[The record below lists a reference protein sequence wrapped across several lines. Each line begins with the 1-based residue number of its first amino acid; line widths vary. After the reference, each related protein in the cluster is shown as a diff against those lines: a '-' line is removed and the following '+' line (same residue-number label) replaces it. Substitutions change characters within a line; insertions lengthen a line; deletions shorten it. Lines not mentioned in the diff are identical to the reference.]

1 MSIANTTATT
11 FIHLTCSSQNS
22 KSLRRLAADHGA
34 LYNNPLPPNYL
45 FPPSADSDSLTHLD
59 ILLAGPLCTPFSQG
73 VWKLHLTIPP
83 EYPQS
88 PPTAN
93 FRTPIFHPNVDPQS
107 GGVCVETLKRD
118 WDAKLTLRDVLVTI
132 CCLLIQP
139 NPDSALNAEA
149 GALIQESYE
158 VFERRAR
165 LMTSINA
172 GIPKALAEGVREA
185 QTRGQEVE
193 HTEPKLGD
201 TPVIDESFASED
213 TVCRPPIPAPAPV
226 RRRRGVAR
234 LRSAAASRRSEGSPT
249 GAAGMRRQLHLQP
262 VAGPSSRPFVTQG
275 SGSSDPFG
283 ISIPEDPPLR
293 TPQLD
298 PSSDDES
305 TNSADQENDSIIR
318 SPTKARQTPRKFA
331 GTPRR
336 PQGAQPVPLGELT
349 LEDDSPSES
358 ESEAEPEAEPEV
370 EETSPPSSPSSASIE
385 EEYPPS
391 PRKSPSKSPAKKL
404 PMPSS
409 ANNPFFQPQAQIKPQ
424 HRSTAALFGP
434 GARNFTP
441 PNGLA
446 RPLASDSPYIA
457 YAEGDDTTMAEPS
470 PSPRKARAGGL
481 FQLPA
486 KKSEVPAA
494 RSLFGRPA
502 GAGAGASG
510 FGSINGK
517 TAAATVNTGAVRKS
531 LRSSKSQSPPSS
543 AEKRR
548 MRDKK
553 LWDLCGGDV
562 RRWNRGD
569 FGVEEGFAMKA
580 ARW

>member
-1 MSIANTTATT
+1 
-11 FIHLTCSSQNS
+11 
-22 KSLRRLAADHGA
+22 
-34 LYNNPLPPNYL
+34 
-45 FPPSADSDSLTHLD
+45 
-59 ILLAGPLCTPFSQG
+59 
-73 VWKLHLTIPP
+73 
-83 EYPQS
+83 
-88 PPTAN
+88 
-93 FRTPIFHPNVDPQS
+93 
-107 GGVCVETLKRD
+107 
-118 WDAKLTLRDVLVTI
+118 
-132 CCLLIQP
+132 
-139 NPDSALNAEA
+139 
-149 GALIQESYE
+149 
-158 VFERRAR
+158 
-165 LMTSINA
+165 MTSINA
-172 GIPKALAEGVREA
+172 SIPKALAEGVREA
-185 QTRGQEVE
+185 QTRGQEDK
-193 HTEPKLGD
+193 TAEPTHGD
-201 TPVIDESFASED
+201 TPLIDESFATDD
-213 TVCRPPIPAPAPV
+213 TVSRPPAPAPAPV

-275 SGSSDPFG
+275 SSSSDPFG
-283 ISIPEDPPLR
+283 ISIREDPPLR

-305 TNSADQENDSIIR
+305 TNSADQENDSIL
-318 SPTKARQTPRKFA
+318 SPTKPRQTPRKFA

-336 PQGAQPVPLGELT
+336 PQGAPPVPLGELT
-349 LEDDSPSES
+349 LEDGPS
-358 ESEAEPEAEPEV
+358 SEAEAEAEPEV
-370 EETSPPSSPSSASIE
+370 EETNPPSSPSSCASIE

-391 PRKSPSKSPAKKL
+391 PRKSPSKSPAKKNPL
-404 PMPSS
+404 PSS
-409 ANNPFFQPQAQIKPQ
+409 ASNPFFQSQSQAPGKPP
-424 HRSTAALFGP
+424 HRSTTALFGP

-457 YAEGDDTTMAEPS
+457 YAEAAGDDDTTMAEPS
-470 PSPRKARAGGL
+470 PSPRKFRAGGGNL

-494 RSLFGRPA
+494 RTLFGRRA
-502 GAGAGASG
+502 GVGASG

-517 TAAATVNTGAVRKS
+517 DSATASATPAGVVKKS
-531 LRSSKSQSPPSS
+531 SRRHGGGSSRSSQSPPSS

-548 MRDKK
+548 QRDKE

-569 FGVEEGFAMKA
+569 FGKGEGFAMKA

>member
-1 MSIANTTATT
+1 
-11 FIHLTCSSQNS
+11 
-22 KSLRRLAADHGA
+22 
-34 LYNNPLPPNYL
+34 
-45 FPPSADSDSLTHLD
+45 
-59 ILLAGPLCTPFSQG
+59 
-73 VWKLHLTIPP
+73 
-83 EYPQS
+83 
-88 PPTAN
+88 
-93 FRTPIFHPNVDPQS
+93 
-107 GGVCVETLKRD
+107 
-118 WDAKLTLRDVLVTI
+118 
-132 CCLLIQP
+132 
-139 NPDSALNAEA
+139 
-149 GALIQESYE
+149 
-158 VFERRAR
+158 
-165 LMTSINA
+165 MTSINA

-185 QTRGQEVE
+185 QTRGQEDE
-193 HTEPKLGD
+193 PTESKLGD

-213 TVCRPPIPAPAPV
+213 TVCRPPVPAPAPV

-275 SGSSDPFG
+275 SSSSDPFG
-283 ISIPEDPPLR
+283 ISIQEDPPLR

-305 TNSADQENDSIIR
+305 TNSADQENDSIL
-318 SPTKARQTPRKFA
+318 SPTKFRQTPRKFA

-336 PQGAQPVPLGELT
+336 PQGAPPVPLGELT
-349 LEDDSPSES
+349 LEDATS
-358 ESEAEPEAEPEV
+358 SEAESEPEAEAEAEL
-370 EETSPPSSPSSASIE
+370 EEPSPSSSPSSPSASIE

-391 PRKSPSKSPAKKL
+391 PRKSPSKSPAKKM
-404 PMPSS
+404 PMPSYS
-409 ANNPFFQPQAQIKPQ
+409 SNPFFQSQPQGRPQ

-470 PSPRKARAGGL
+470 PSPRKARTGGL
-481 FQLPA
+481 FHQLPA
-486 KKSEVPAA
+486 KRSEVPAA
-494 RSLFGRPA
+494 RTLFGKPA
-502 GAGAGASG
+502 GGAGSGVGASG

-517 TAAATVNTGAVRKS
+517 AAATGNAGAVRKS
-531 LRSSKSQSPPSS
+531 QRSGKSKSPPSS

-548 MRDKK
+548 MHDKR

-562 RRWNRGD
+562 RKWNRGD
-569 FGVEEGFAMKA
+569 FGAEEGFAMKA

>member
-1 MSIANTTATT
+1 
-11 FIHLTCSSQNS
+11 
-22 KSLRRLAADHGA
+22 
-34 LYNNPLPPNYL
+34 
-45 FPPSADSDSLTHLD
+45 
-59 ILLAGPLCTPFSQG
+59 
-73 VWKLHLTIPP
+73 
-83 EYPQS
+83 
-88 PPTAN
+88 
-93 FRTPIFHPNVDPQS
+93 
-107 GGVCVETLKRD
+107 
-118 WDAKLTLRDVLVTI
+118 
-132 CCLLIQP
+132 
-139 NPDSALNAEA
+139 
-149 GALIQESYE
+149 
-158 VFERRAR
+158 
-165 LMTSINA
+165 MTSINA

-185 QTRGQEVE
+185 QTRGQEDE
-193 HTEPKLGD
+193 PTEPKLGD
-201 TPVIDESFASED
+201 TPVIDESFASND
-213 TVCRPPIPAPAPV
+213 TVCRPPVPAPAPV

-275 SGSSDPFG
+275 SSSSDPFG
-283 ISIPEDPPLR
+283 ISIREDPPLR

-305 TNSADQENDSIIR
+305 TNSADQENDSIL
-318 SPTKARQTPRKFA
+318 SPTKPRQTPRKFT

-336 PQGAQPVPLGELT
+336 PQGAPPVPLGELT

-358 ESEAEPEAEPEV
+358 EAEAEPQPEPEV
-370 EETSPPSSPSSASIE
+370 EEPSPPSSPSSASVE

-391 PRKSPSKSPAKKL
+391 PRKSPSKSPAKKM
-404 PMPSS
+404 PVPSS
-409 ANNPFFQPQAQIKPQ
+409 SSNPFFQCQAPGVKPQ
-424 HRSTAALFGP
+424 HRSTTALFGP

-470 PSPRKARAGGL
+470 PSPRKARTGGL

-494 RSLFGRPA
+494 RTLFGRPA
-502 GAGAGASG
+502 GGAGAG

-517 TAAATVNTGAVRKS
+517 TAAASVNTGAVRKS
-531 LRSSKSQSPPSS
+531 QRSSKSQSPPSS

-548 MRDKK
+548 MRDKR

-562 RRWNRGD
+562 RKWNRGD
-569 FGVEEGFAMKA
+569 FGAEEGFAMKA

>member
-1 MSIANTTATT
+1 
-11 FIHLTCSSQNS
+11 
-22 KSLRRLAADHGA
+22 
-34 LYNNPLPPNYL
+34 
-45 FPPSADSDSLTHLD
+45 
-59 ILLAGPLCTPFSQG
+59 
-73 VWKLHLTIPP
+73 
-83 EYPQS
+83 
-88 PPTAN
+88 
-93 FRTPIFHPNVDPQS
+93 
-107 GGVCVETLKRD
+107 
-118 WDAKLTLRDVLVTI
+118 
-132 CCLLIQP
+132 
-139 NPDSALNAEA
+139 
-149 GALIQESYE
+149 
-158 VFERRAR
+158 
-165 LMTSINA
+165 MTSINA

-185 QTRGQEVE
+185 QTRGQESE
-193 HTEPKLGD
+193 PAEPTEPKLGD

-213 TVCRPPIPAPAPV
+213 TVCRPPVPAPAPV

-275 SGSSDPFG
+275 SSSSDPFG
-283 ISIPEDPPLR
+283 ISIREDPPLR

-305 TNSADQENDSIIR
+305 TNSADQENDSIL
-318 SPTKARQTPRKFA
+318 SPTKPRQTPRKST

-336 PQGAQPVPLGELT
+336 PQGAPPVPLGELT
-349 LEDDSPSES
+349 LEDDSPY
-358 ESEAEPEAEPEV
+358 ESEAEAEPEPEV
-370 EETSPPSSPSSASIE
+370 EEPSPPSSPSSASIE

-409 ANNPFFQPQAQIKPQ
+409 ASNPFFQSQAQGGKPQ

-457 YAEGDDTTMAEPS
+457 YTEGDDTTMAEPS
-470 PSPRKARAGGL
+470 PSPRKARLGGGGL

-494 RSLFGRPA
+494 RTLFGRPA

-517 TAAATVNTGAVRKS
+517 TATVNAGAIRKS
-531 LRSSKSQSPPSS
+531 QRSSKSQSPPSS

-548 MRDKK
+548 MRDKR

-569 FGVEEGFAMKA
+569 FGAEEGFAMKA

>member
-1 MSIANTTATT
+1 
-11 FIHLTCSSQNS
+11 
-22 KSLRRLAADHGA
+22 
-34 LYNNPLPPNYL
+34 
-45 FPPSADSDSLTHLD
+45 
-59 ILLAGPLCTPFSQG
+59 
-73 VWKLHLTIPP
+73 
-83 EYPQS
+83 
-88 PPTAN
+88 
-93 FRTPIFHPNVDPQS
+93 
-107 GGVCVETLKRD
+107 
-118 WDAKLTLRDVLVTI
+118 
-132 CCLLIQP
+132 
-139 NPDSALNAEA
+139 
-149 GALIQESYE
+149 
-158 VFERRAR
+158 
-165 LMTSINA
+165 MTSINA
-172 GIPKALAEGVREA
+172 GIPRALAEGVREA
-185 QTRGQEVE
+185 QTRGQESE
-193 HTEPKLGD
+193 LIEPKHGE
-201 TPVIDESFASED
+201 TPVVDESFVAED
-213 TVCRPPIPAPAPV
+213 TVSRPPAPAPAAV

-249 GAAGMRRQLHLQP
+249 GAVGTRRQLHLQP

-275 SGSSDPFG
+275 SSSNSDPFG

-305 TNSADQENDSIIR
+305 TNPADQENDSIL
-318 SPTKARQTPRKFA
+318 SPTKPRQTPRKLA

-336 PQGAQPVPLGELT
+336 PQGAPPVPLGELT
-349 LEDDSPSES
+349 LEDGSSSE
-358 ESEAEPEAEPEV
+358 EEAKVEAEAEV
-370 EETSPPSSPSSASIE
+370 EETSPPSSPSSASASIE

-409 ANNPFFQPQAQIKPQ
+409 ASNPFFQAQAPIKPQ

-457 YAEGDDTTMAEPS
+457 YAEGGDDTTMAEPS

-486 KKSEVPAA
+486 KKSDVPAA
-494 RSLFGRPA
+494 RTLFGRPA
-502 GAGAGASG
+502 GAGAGVGCSG

-517 TAAATVNTGAVRKS
+517 TSAGAVKKS
-531 LRSSKSQSPPSS
+531 SRSHGSQSPPSS

-548 MRDKK
+548 MRDKQ
-553 LWDLCGGDV
+553 LWELCGGDV
-562 RRWNRGD
+562 RKWNRGD
-569 FGVEEGFAMKA
+569 FGPEEGFAMKA

>member
-1 MSIANTTATT
+1 
-11 FIHLTCSSQNS
+11 
-22 KSLRRLAADHGA
+22 
-34 LYNNPLPPNYL
+34 
-45 FPPSADSDSLTHLD
+45 
-59 ILLAGPLCTPFSQG
+59 
-73 VWKLHLTIPP
+73 
-83 EYPQS
+83 
-88 PPTAN
+88 
-93 FRTPIFHPNVDPQS
+93 
-107 GGVCVETLKRD
+107 
-118 WDAKLTLRDVLVTI
+118 
-132 CCLLIQP
+132 
-139 NPDSALNAEA
+139 
-149 GALIQESYE
+149 
-158 VFERRAR
+158 
-165 LMTSINA
+165 MTSINA

-185 QTRGQEVE
+185 QTRGQEDE
-193 HTEPKLGD
+193 PTEPKLGD
-201 TPVIDESFASED
+201 TPVIDESFASND
-213 TVCRPPIPAPAPV
+213 TVCRPPVPAPAPV

-275 SGSSDPFG
+275 SSSSSSDPFG
-283 ISIPEDPPLR
+283 ISIREDPPLR

-305 TNSADQENDSIIR
+305 TNSADQENDSIL
-318 SPTKARQTPRKFA
+318 SPTKPRQTPRKFA

-336 PQGAQPVPLGELT
+336 PQGAPPVPLGELT

-358 ESEAEPEAEPEV
+358 EAEVGPQPEPEV
-370 EETSPPSSPSSASIE
+370 EEPSPPSSPSSASVE

-391 PRKSPSKSPAKKL
+391 PRKSPSKSPAKKM
-404 PMPSS
+404 PVPSS
-409 ANNPFFQPQAQIKPQ
+409 SSNPFFQSQAPGVKPQ
-424 HRSTAALFGP
+424 HRSTTALFGP

-470 PSPRKARAGGL
+470 PSPRKARTGGL

-494 RSLFGRPA
+494 RTLFGRPA
-502 GAGAGASG
+502 GGAGAG

-517 TAAATVNTGAVRKS
+517 TAAASVNTGAVRKS
-531 LRSSKSQSPPSS
+531 QRSSKSQSPPSS

-548 MRDKK
+548 MRDKR

-562 RRWNRGD
+562 RKWNRGD
-569 FGVEEGFAMKA
+569 FGAEEGFAMKA

>member
-1 MSIANTTATT
+1 MLIANTTVTA

-45 FPPSADSDSLTHLD
+45 FPPSADSDSLTDLD

-185 QTRGQEVE
+185 QTRGQEDE
-193 HTEPKLGD
+193 PTEPKLGD
-201 TPVIDESFASED
+201 TPVIDESFASND
-213 TVCRPPIPAPAPV
+213 TVCRPPVPAPAPV

-275 SGSSDPFG
+275 SSSSDPFG
-283 ISIPEDPPLR
+283 ISIREDPPLR

-305 TNSADQENDSIIR
+305 TNSADQENDSIL
-318 SPTKARQTPRKFA
+318 SPTKPRQTPRKFA

-336 PQGAQPVPLGELT
+336 PQGAPPVPLGELT

-358 ESEAEPEAEPEV
+358 EAEVGPQPEPEV
-370 EETSPPSSPSSASIE
+370 EEPSPPSSPSSASVE

-391 PRKSPSKSPAKKL
+391 PRKSPSKSPAKKM
-404 PMPSS
+404 PVPSS
-409 ANNPFFQPQAQIKPQ
+409 SSNPFFQSQDPGVKPQ

-470 PSPRKARAGGL
+470 PSPRKARTGGL

-494 RSLFGRPA
+494 RTLFGRPA
-502 GAGAGASG
+502 GGAGAG

-517 TAAATVNTGAVRKS
+517 TAAASVNTGAVRKS
-531 LRSSKSQSPPSS
+531 QRSSKSQSPPSS

-548 MRDKK
+548 MRDKR

-562 RRWNRGD
+562 RKWNRGD
-569 FGVEEGFAMKA
+569 FGAEEGFAMKA